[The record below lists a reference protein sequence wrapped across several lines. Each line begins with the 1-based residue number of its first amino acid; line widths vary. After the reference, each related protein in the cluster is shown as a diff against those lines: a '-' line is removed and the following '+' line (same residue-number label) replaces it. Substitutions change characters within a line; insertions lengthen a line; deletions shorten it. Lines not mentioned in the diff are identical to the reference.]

1 MSAQEKIISLQ
12 ELPAWRE
19 ALREAGHRLV
29 VTNGCF
35 DLLHAGHV
43 TYLEQ
48 AATLGDVLLIGCN
61 GDESV
66 RQLKGPSRPLNSEA
80 DRAVVLAALESVGAV
95 AVFPEKRA
103 DNFLRLA
110 KPDVYVKG
118 GDYTPETLEADE
130 RAVVESGGGEVVI
143 IPFVPGKSTTS
154 IIERM
159 NEQRENSMPGSLWKS
174 VAWLA
179 CCFAWLSLG
188 QARPLTAPFDE
199 PPGWARE
206 AIWYQIFVERFRNG
220 DPSNDP
226 KPAFMQGAYPGYVPA
241 NWKVTPWNQ
250 DWYEQEDWAKAELG
264 HFHKLAA
271 ARRFGG
277 DLQGVL
283 EKLDYLQDLG
293 ITAIY
298 FNPLNDSPSLHKYD
312 ARNYRHID
320 RTFGP
325 DPVGDSAIINAE
337 DPVDPETWRWTAAD
351 HLFLKIIREV
361 HRRNMRLIIDYS
373 WNHTGITFWAWEDL
387 KENQSKSRFRDWYDI
402 TSFDDPA
409 TPEDE
414 FSYEGWLGVK
424 TLPELKKVNAVGKRK
439 GYAFE
444 GDLQPEVK
452 AHVFNVTRRWLDPN
466 ADGDPSDGVDGFRL
480 DVASHVPL
488 GFWRDYRKFVRGI
501 NPGALLLGE
510 AWWTKWPDQLMDPRP
525 FLHGDVFDSVM
536 HYQWYKPARQFFAQA
551 NGGLKPSG
559 FVAEMNRVYAAYDR
573 PLAQNLMNLVASH
586 DSPRFATSFQ
596 NKQQYKYRMGAR
608 GNPELDVGPPNENTI
623 REMRMMLM
631 HQFTFISAPHIWNGD
646 ERGMWGGDDPDC
658 RKPIIWEG
666 IDHRPQVF
674 GPNGKQAKPTAVK
687 SNLELLEYYRTL
699 IALRKQRRELVDG
712 ELEFIQAND
721 NDMILVYRRKL
732 ESRETIIAFN
742 LSGEVKEVRLKG
754 VSRLKSKIL
763 GESNPGSVAD
773 LQQDGRAIQ
782 FELASD
788 SGVVLGAE

>member
-1 MSAQEKIISLQ
+1 
-12 ELPAWRE
+12 
-19 ALREAGHRLV
+19 
-29 VTNGCF
+29 
-35 DLLHAGHV
+35 
-43 TYLEQ
+43 
-48 AATLGDVLLIGCN
+48 
-61 GDESV
+61 
-66 RQLKGPSRPLNSEA
+66 
-80 DRAVVLAALESVGAV
+80 
-95 AVFPEKRA
+95 
-103 DNFLRLA
+103 
-110 KPDVYVKG
+110 
-118 GDYTPETLEADE
+118 
-130 RAVVESGGGEVVI
+130 
-143 IPFVPGKSTTS
+143 
-154 IIERM
+154 
-159 NEQRENSMPGSLWKS
+159 MPGSLWKS
-174 VAWLA
+174 AAWLA

-226 KPAFMQGAYPGYVPA
+226 KPAFMQGAYPGYVSA

-250 DWYEQEDWAKAELG
+250 DWYEQEDWAKAEAG

-283 EKLDYLQDLG
+283 DKLDYLQGLG

-351 HLFLKIIREV
+351 RLFLEIIREV
-361 HRRNMRLIIDYS
+361 HRRNIRLIMDYS

-387 KENQSKSRFRDWYDI
+387 KKNQSKSRFRDWYDI

-466 ADGDPSDGVDGFRL
+466 VDGDPGDGVDGFRL

-525 FLHGDVFDSVM
+525 FLRGDVFDSVM

-559 FVAEMNRVYAAYDR
+559 FVAEMNRVYAAYDQ
-573 PLAQNLMNLVASH
+573 PLTQNLMNLVASH

-608 GNPELDVGPPNENTI
+608 GNPELDLGPPNETTM
-623 REMRMMLM
+623 REMRMMLL

-658 RKPIIWEG
+658 RKPIIWG
-666 IDHRPQVF
+666 DIDHRPQVF

-687 SNLELLEYYRTL
+687 PNLELLDYYRTL
-699 IALRKQRRELVDG
+699 IALRKQRRELVGG
-712 ELEFIQAND
+712 ELEFILAND
-721 NDMILVYRRKL
+721 NDMILAYRRKL
-732 ESRETIIAFN
+732 EGRETIIAFN
-742 LSGEVKEVRLKG
+742 LSGQVKEVRLNE
-754 VSRLKSKIL
+754 VSRLKTKIL

-782 FELASD
+782 FELAPD
-788 SGVVLGAE
+788 SGVVLGTE

>member
-1 MSAQEKIISLQ
+1 
-12 ELPAWRE
+12 
-19 ALREAGHRLV
+19 
-29 VTNGCF
+29 
-35 DLLHAGHV
+35 
-43 TYLEQ
+43 
-48 AATLGDVLLIGCN
+48 
-61 GDESV
+61 
-66 RQLKGPSRPLNSEA
+66 
-80 DRAVVLAALESVGAV
+80 
-95 AVFPEKRA
+95 
-103 DNFLRLA
+103 
-110 KPDVYVKG
+110 
-118 GDYTPETLEADE
+118 
-130 RAVVESGGGEVVI
+130 
-143 IPFVPGKSTTS
+143 
-154 IIERM
+154 
-159 NEQRENSMPGSLWKS
+159 MPGSLWKS
-174 VAWLA
+174 AAWLA

-226 KPAFMQGAYPGYVPA
+226 KPAFMQGAYPGYVSA

-250 DWYEQEDWAKAELG
+250 DWYEQEDWAKAEAG

-283 EKLDYLQDLG
+283 DKLDYLQGLG

-351 HLFLKIIREV
+351 RLFLKIIREV
-361 HRRNMRLIIDYS
+361 HRRNIRLIMDYS

-387 KENQSKSRFRDWYDI
+387 KKNQSKSRFRDWYDI

-466 ADGDPSDGVDGFRL
+466 VDGDPGDGVDGFRL

-525 FLHGDVFDSVM
+525 FLRGDVFDSVM

-559 FVAEMNRVYAAYDR
+559 FVAEMNRVYAAYDQ
-573 PLAQNLMNLVASH
+573 PLTQNLMNLVASH

-608 GNPELDVGPPNENTI
+608 GNPELDLGPPNETTM
-623 REMRMMLM
+623 REMRMMLL

-658 RKPIIWEG
+658 RKPIIWED

-687 SNLELLEYYRTL
+687 PNLELLDYYRTL
-699 IALRKQRRELVDG
+699 IALRKQRQELVGG
-712 ELEFIQAND
+712 ELEFILAND
-721 NDMILVYRRKL
+721 NDMILAYRRKL
-732 ESRETIIAFN
+732 EGRETIIAFN
-742 LSGEVKEVRLKG
+742 LSGQVKEVRLNE
-754 VSRLKSKIL
+754 VSRLKTKIL

-773 LQQDGRAIQ
+773 LRQDGRAIQ
-782 FELASD
+782 FELAPD
-788 SGVVLGAE
+788 SGVVLGTE

>member
-1 MSAQEKIISLQ
+1 
-12 ELPAWRE
+12 
-19 ALREAGHRLV
+19 
-29 VTNGCF
+29 
-35 DLLHAGHV
+35 
-43 TYLEQ
+43 
-48 AATLGDVLLIGCN
+48 
-61 GDESV
+61 
-66 RQLKGPSRPLNSEA
+66 
-80 DRAVVLAALESVGAV
+80 
-95 AVFPEKRA
+95 
-103 DNFLRLA
+103 
-110 KPDVYVKG
+110 
-118 GDYTPETLEADE
+118 
-130 RAVVESGGGEVVI
+130 
-143 IPFVPGKSTTS
+143 
-154 IIERM
+154 
-159 NEQRENSMPGSLWKS
+159 MPGVSWKS
-174 VAWLA
+174 AAWLA
-179 CCFAWLSLG
+179 CCFAWFSLG

-220 DPSNDP
+220 DSANDP
-226 KPAFMQGAYPGYVPA
+226 RPEYMRGAYPGYVPA
-241 NWKVTPWNQ
+241 NWKVTPWHQ
-250 DWYEQEDWAKAELG
+250 DWYEQEDWARAEAG

-283 EKLDYLQDLG
+283 DKLDYLQGLG

-351 HLFLKIIREV
+351 RLFLKIIREV
-361 HRRNMRLIIDYS
+361 HRRNIRLIMDYS

-387 KENQSKSRFRDWYDI
+387 KKNQSKSRFRDWYDI

-466 ADGDPSDGVDGFRL
+466 VDGDPGDGVDGFRL

-525 FLHGDVFDSVM
+525 FLRGDVFDSVM

-559 FVAEMNRVYAAYDR
+559 FVAEMNRVYAAYDQ
-573 PLAQNLMNLVASH
+573 PLTQNLMNLVASH

-608 GNPELDVGPPNENTI
+608 GNPELDLGPPNETTM
-623 REMRMMLM
+623 REMRMMLL

-646 ERGMWGGDDPDC
+646 ERGMWGADDPDC
-658 RKPIIWEG
+658 RKPVIW
-666 IDHRPQVF
+666 DDTPHHPQVF
-674 GPNGKQAKPTAVK
+674 WPDGKQAKPIAVK
-687 SNLELLEYYRTL
+687 PNLKLLDYYRTL
-699 IALRKQRRELVDG
+699 IAMRKKRRELVGG
-712 ELEFIQAND
+712 ELEFILAND
-721 NDMILVYRRKL
+721 NDMTLAYRRQL
-732 ESRETIIAFN
+732 AGRETIIAFN
-742 LSGEVKEVRLKG
+742 LSGQVKEVRLNE
-754 VSRLKSKIL
+754 VSHLKTKVL
-763 GESNPGSVAD
+763 GESNSGSVAG
-773 LQQDGRAIQ
+773 LQQDGRTIQ
-782 FELASD
+782 FELAPC
-788 SGVVLGAE
+788 SGVVLGTE

>member
-1 MSAQEKIISLQ
+1 
-12 ELPAWRE
+12 
-19 ALREAGHRLV
+19 
-29 VTNGCF
+29 
-35 DLLHAGHV
+35 
-43 TYLEQ
+43 
-48 AATLGDVLLIGCN
+48 
-61 GDESV
+61 
-66 RQLKGPSRPLNSEA
+66 
-80 DRAVVLAALESVGAV
+80 
-95 AVFPEKRA
+95 
-103 DNFLRLA
+103 
-110 KPDVYVKG
+110 
-118 GDYTPETLEADE
+118 
-130 RAVVESGGGEVVI
+130 
-143 IPFVPGKSTTS
+143 
-154 IIERM
+154 
-159 NEQRENSMPGSLWKS
+159 MPGSLWKS
-174 VAWLA
+174 AAWLA

-226 KPAFMQGAYPGYVPA
+226 KPAFMQGAYPGYVSA

-250 DWYEQEDWAKAELG
+250 DWYEQEDWAKAEAG

-283 EKLDYLQDLG
+283 DKLDYLQGLG

-351 HLFLKIIREV
+351 RLFLEIIREV
-361 HRRNMRLIIDYS
+361 HRRNIRLIMDYS

-387 KENQSKSRFRDWYDI
+387 KKNQSKSRFRDWYDI

-466 ADGDPSDGVDGFRL
+466 VDGDPGDGVDGFRL

-525 FLHGDVFDSVM
+525 FLRGDVFDSVM

-559 FVAEMNRVYAAYDR
+559 FVAEMNRVYAAYDQ
-573 PLAQNLMNLVASH
+573 PLTQNLMNLVASH

-608 GNPELDVGPPNENTI
+608 GNPELDLGPPNETTM
-623 REMRMMLM
+623 REMRMMLL

-658 RKPIIWEG
+658 RKPIIWED

-687 SNLELLEYYRTL
+687 PNLELLDYYRTL
-699 IALRKQRRELVDG
+699 IALRKQRRELVGG
-712 ELEFIQAND
+712 ELEFILAND
-721 NDMILVYRRKL
+721 NDMILAYRRKL
-732 ESRETIIAFN
+732 EGRETIIAFN
-742 LSGEVKEVRLKG
+742 LSGQVKEVRLNE
-754 VSRLKSKIL
+754 VSRLKTKIL

-773 LQQDGRAIQ
+773 LRQDGRAIQ
-782 FELASD
+782 FELAPD
-788 SGVVLGAE
+788 SGVVLGTE

>member
-1 MSAQEKIISLQ
+1 
-12 ELPAWRE
+12 
-19 ALREAGHRLV
+19 
-29 VTNGCF
+29 
-35 DLLHAGHV
+35 
-43 TYLEQ
+43 
-48 AATLGDVLLIGCN
+48 
-61 GDESV
+61 
-66 RQLKGPSRPLNSEA
+66 
-80 DRAVVLAALESVGAV
+80 
-95 AVFPEKRA
+95 
-103 DNFLRLA
+103 
-110 KPDVYVKG
+110 
-118 GDYTPETLEADE
+118 
-130 RAVVESGGGEVVI
+130 
-143 IPFVPGKSTTS
+143 
-154 IIERM
+154 
-159 NEQRENSMPGSLWKS
+159 MPGSLWKS
-174 VAWLA
+174 AAWLA

-188 QARPLTAPFDE
+188 QARLLTAPFDE

-226 KPAFMQGAYPGYVPA
+226 KPAFMQGAYPGYVSA

-250 DWYEQEDWAKAELG
+250 DWYEQEDWAKAEAG

-283 EKLDYLQDLG
+283 DKLDYLQGLG

-351 HLFLKIIREV
+351 RLFLKIIREV
-361 HRRNMRLIIDYS
+361 HRRNIRLIMDYS

-387 KENQSKSRFRDWYDI
+387 KKNQSKSRFRDWYDI

-466 ADGDPSDGVDGFRL
+466 VDGDPGDGVDGFRL

-525 FLHGDVFDSVM
+525 FLRGDVFDSVM

-559 FVAEMNRVYAAYDR
+559 FVAEMNRVYAAYDQ
-573 PLAQNLMNLVASH
+573 PLTQNLMNLVASH

-608 GNPELDVGPPNENTI
+608 GNPELDLGPPNETTM
-623 REMRMMLM
+623 REMRMMLL

-658 RKPIIWEG
+658 RKPIIWED

-687 SNLELLEYYRTL
+687 PNLELLDYYRTL
-699 IALRKQRRELVDG
+699 IALRKQRRELVGG
-712 ELEFIQAND
+712 ELEFILAND
-721 NDMILVYRRKL
+721 NDMILAYRRKL
-732 ESRETIIAFN
+732 EGRETIIAFN
-742 LSGEVKEVRLKG
+742 LSGQVKEVRFNE
-754 VSRLKSKIL
+754 VSRLKTKIL

-782 FELASD
+782 FELAPD
-788 SGVVLGAE
+788 SGVVLGTE

>member
-1 MSAQEKIISLQ
+1 
-12 ELPAWRE
+12 
-19 ALREAGHRLV
+19 
-29 VTNGCF
+29 
-35 DLLHAGHV
+35 
-43 TYLEQ
+43 
-48 AATLGDVLLIGCN
+48 
-61 GDESV
+61 
-66 RQLKGPSRPLNSEA
+66 
-80 DRAVVLAALESVGAV
+80 
-95 AVFPEKRA
+95 
-103 DNFLRLA
+103 
-110 KPDVYVKG
+110 
-118 GDYTPETLEADE
+118 
-130 RAVVESGGGEVVI
+130 
-143 IPFVPGKSTTS
+143 
-154 IIERM
+154 
-159 NEQRENSMPGSLWKS
+159 MPGSLWKS
-174 VAWLA
+174 AAWLA

-226 KPAFMQGAYPGYVPA
+226 KPAFMQGAYPGYVSA

-250 DWYEQEDWAKAELG
+250 DWYEQEDWAKAEAG

-283 EKLDYLQDLG
+283 DKLDYLQGLG

-351 HLFLKIIREV
+351 RLFLKIIREV
-361 HRRNMRLIIDYS
+361 HRRNMRLIMDYS

-387 KENQSKSRFRDWYDI
+387 KKNQSKSRFRDWYDI

-466 ADGDPSDGVDGFRL
+466 VDGDPGDGVDGFRL

-525 FLHGDVFDSVM
+525 FLRGDVFDSVM

-559 FVAEMNRVYAAYDR
+559 FVAEMNRVYAAYDQ
-573 PLAQNLMNLVASH
+573 PLTQNLMNLVASH

-608 GNPELDVGPPNENTI
+608 GNPELDLGPPNETTM
-623 REMRMMLM
+623 REMRMMLL

-658 RKPIIWEG
+658 RKPIIWED

-674 GPNGKQAKPTAVK
+674 GPNGKQAKPTTVK
-687 SNLELLEYYRTL
+687 PNLELLDYYRTL
-699 IALRKQRRELVDG
+699 IALRKQRRELVGG
-712 ELEFIQAND
+712 ELEFILAND
-721 NDMILVYRRKL
+721 NDMILAYRRKL
-732 ESRETIIAFN
+732 EGRETIIAFN
-742 LSGEVKEVRLKG
+742 LSGQVKEVRLNE
-754 VSRLKSKIL
+754 VSRLKTKIL

-782 FELASD
+782 FELAPD
-788 SGVVLGAE
+788 SGVVLGTE

>member
-1 MSAQEKIISLQ
+1 
-12 ELPAWRE
+12 
-19 ALREAGHRLV
+19 
-29 VTNGCF
+29 
-35 DLLHAGHV
+35 
-43 TYLEQ
+43 
-48 AATLGDVLLIGCN
+48 
-61 GDESV
+61 
-66 RQLKGPSRPLNSEA
+66 
-80 DRAVVLAALESVGAV
+80 
-95 AVFPEKRA
+95 
-103 DNFLRLA
+103 
-110 KPDVYVKG
+110 
-118 GDYTPETLEADE
+118 
-130 RAVVESGGGEVVI
+130 
-143 IPFVPGKSTTS
+143 
-154 IIERM
+154 
-159 NEQRENSMPGSLWKS
+159 MPGSLWKS
-174 VAWLA
+174 AAWLA

-226 KPAFMQGAYPGYVPA
+226 KPAFMQGAYPGYVSA

-250 DWYEQEDWAKAELG
+250 DWYEQEDWAKAEAG

-283 EKLDYLQDLG
+283 DKLDYLQGLG

-351 HLFLKIIREV
+351 RLFLKIIREV
-361 HRRNMRLIIDYS
+361 HRRNIRLIMDYS

-387 KENQSKSRFRDWYDI
+387 KKNQSKSRFRDWYDI

-466 ADGDPSDGVDGFRL
+466 VDGDPGDGVDGFRL

-525 FLHGDVFDSVM
+525 FLRGDVFDSVM

-559 FVAEMNRVYAAYDR
+559 FVAEMNRVYAAYDQ
-573 PLAQNLMNLVASH
+573 PLTQNLMNLVASH

-608 GNPELDVGPPNENTI
+608 GNPELDLGPPNETTM
-623 REMRMMLM
+623 REMRMMLL

-658 RKPIIWEG
+658 RKPIIWG
-666 IDHRPQVF
+666 DIDHRPQVF

-687 SNLELLEYYRTL
+687 PNLELLDYYRTL
-699 IALRKQRRELVDG
+699 IALRKQRRELVGG
-712 ELEFIQAND
+712 ELEFILAND
-721 NDMILVYRRKL
+721 NDMILAYRRKL
-732 ESRETIIAFN
+732 EGRETIIAFN
-742 LSGEVKEVRLKG
+742 LSGQVKEVRLNE
-754 VSRLKSKIL
+754 VSRLKTKIL

-782 FELASD
+782 FELAPD
-788 SGVVLGAE
+788 SGVVLGTE

>member
-1 MSAQEKIISLQ
+1 
-12 ELPAWRE
+12 
-19 ALREAGHRLV
+19 
-29 VTNGCF
+29 
-35 DLLHAGHV
+35 
-43 TYLEQ
+43 
-48 AATLGDVLLIGCN
+48 
-61 GDESV
+61 
-66 RQLKGPSRPLNSEA
+66 
-80 DRAVVLAALESVGAV
+80 
-95 AVFPEKRA
+95 
-103 DNFLRLA
+103 
-110 KPDVYVKG
+110 
-118 GDYTPETLEADE
+118 
-130 RAVVESGGGEVVI
+130 
-143 IPFVPGKSTTS
+143 
-154 IIERM
+154 
-159 NEQRENSMPGSLWKS
+159 MPGSLWKS
-174 VAWLA
+174 AAWLA

-188 QARPLTAPFDE
+188 QARPLTTPFDE

-226 KPAFMQGAYPGYVPA
+226 KPVFMQGAYPGYVPT

-250 DWYEQEDWAKAELG
+250 DWYEQEDWAKAEAG

-283 EKLDYLQDLG
+283 DKLDYLQGLG

-325 DPVGDSAIINAE
+325 DPVGDSVIINAE

-351 HLFLKIIREV
+351 RLFLKIIREV
-361 HRRNMRLIIDYS
+361 HRRNMRLIMDYS

-387 KENQSKSRFRDWYDI
+387 KKNQSKSRFRDWYDI

-466 ADGDPSDGVDGFRL
+466 VDGDPGDGVDGFRL

-488 GFWRDYRKFVRGI
+488 GFWRDYRKLVRGI

-525 FLHGDVFDSVM
+525 FLRGDVFDSVM

-559 FVAEMNRVYAAYDR
+559 FVAEMNRVYAAYDQ
-573 PLAQNLMNLVASH
+573 PLTQNLMNLVASH

-608 GNPELDVGPPNENTI
+608 GNPELDLGPPNETTM
-623 REMRMMLM
+623 REMRMMLL

-658 RKPIIWEG
+658 RKPIIWED

-687 SNLELLEYYRTL
+687 LNLELLDYYRTL
-699 IALRKQRRELVDG
+699 IALRKQRRELVGG
-712 ELEFIQAND
+712 ELEFILAND
-721 NDMILVYRRKL
+721 NDMILAYRRKL
-732 ESRETIIAFN
+732 EGRETIIAFN
-742 LSGEVKEVRLKG
+742 LSGQVKEVRLNE
-754 VSRLKSKIL
+754 VSRLKTKIL

-782 FELASD
+782 FELAPG
-788 SGVVLGAE
+788 SGVVLGTE

>member
-559 FVAEMNRVYAAYDR
+559 FVSEMNRVYAAYDR

>member
-1 MSAQEKIISLQ
+1 MS
-12 ELPAWRE
+12 
-19 ALREAGHRLV
+19 GV
-29 VTNGCF
+29 
-35 DLLHAGHV
+35 
-43 TYLEQ
+43 
-48 AATLGDVLLIGCN
+48 
-61 GDESV
+61 
-66 RQLKGPSRPLNSEA
+66 SR
-80 DRAVVLAALESVGAV
+80 
-95 AVFPEKRA
+95 
-103 DNFLRLA
+103 
-110 KPDVYVKG
+110 
-118 GDYTPETLEADE
+118 
-130 RAVVESGGGEVVI
+130 
-143 IPFVPGKSTTS
+143 KSA
-154 IIERM
+154 
-159 NEQRENSMPGSLWKS
+159 
-174 VAWLA
+174 AWLA

-226 KPAFMQGAYPGYVPA
+226 KPAFMQGAYPGYVSA

-250 DWYEQEDWAKAELG
+250 DWYEQEDWAKAEAG

-283 EKLDYLQDLG
+283 DKLDYLQGLG

-351 HLFLKIIREV
+351 RLFLKIIREV
-361 HRRNMRLIIDYS
+361 HRRNIRLIMDYS

-387 KENQSKSRFRDWYDI
+387 KKNQSKSRFRDWYEI

-466 ADGDPSDGVDGFRL
+466 VDGDPGDGVDGFRL

-525 FLHGDVFDSVM
+525 FLRGDVFDSVM
-536 HYQWYKPARQFFAQA
+536 HYQWYKPARQFFAQV

-559 FVAEMNRVYAAYDR
+559 FVAEMNRVYAAYDQ
-573 PLAQNLMNLVASH
+573 PLTQNLMNLVASH

-608 GNPELDVGPPNENTI
+608 GNPELDLGPPNETTM
-623 REMRMMLM
+623 REMRMMLL

-658 RKPIIWEG
+658 RKPIIWG
-666 IDHRPQVF
+666 DIDHRPQVF

-687 SNLELLEYYRTL
+687 PNLELLDYYRTL
-699 IALRKQRRELVDG
+699 IALRKQRRELVGG
-712 ELEFIQAND
+712 ELEFILAND
-721 NDMILVYRRKL
+721 NDMILAYRRKL
-732 ESRETIIAFN
+732 EGRETIIAFN
-742 LSGEVKEVRLKG
+742 LSGQVKEVRLNE
-754 VSRLKSKIL
+754 VSRLKTKIL

-782 FELASD
+782 FELAPD
-788 SGVVLGAE
+788 SGVVLGTE

>member
-1 MSAQEKIISLQ
+1 MS
-12 ELPAWRE
+12 
-19 ALREAGHRLV
+19 GV
-29 VTNGCF
+29 
-35 DLLHAGHV
+35 
-43 TYLEQ
+43 
-48 AATLGDVLLIGCN
+48 
-61 GDESV
+61 
-66 RQLKGPSRPLNSEA
+66 SR
-80 DRAVVLAALESVGAV
+80 
-95 AVFPEKRA
+95 
-103 DNFLRLA
+103 
-110 KPDVYVKG
+110 
-118 GDYTPETLEADE
+118 
-130 RAVVESGGGEVVI
+130 
-143 IPFVPGKSTTS
+143 KSA
-154 IIERM
+154 
-159 NEQRENSMPGSLWKS
+159 
-174 VAWLA
+174 AWLA

-226 KPAFMQGAYPGYVPA
+226 KPAFMQGAYPGYVSA

-250 DWYEQEDWAKAELG
+250 DWYEQEDWAKAEAG

-283 EKLDYLQDLG
+283 DKLDYLQGLG

-351 HLFLKIIREV
+351 RLFLKIIREV
-361 HRRNMRLIIDYS
+361 HRRNIRLIMDYS

-387 KENQSKSRFRDWYDI
+387 KKNQSKSRFRDWYDI

-466 ADGDPSDGVDGFRL
+466 VDGDPGDGVDGFRL

-525 FLHGDVFDSVM
+525 FLRGDVFDSVM

-559 FVAEMNRVYAAYDR
+559 FVAEMNRVYAAYDQ
-573 PLAQNLMNLVASH
+573 PLTQNLMNLVASH

-608 GNPELDVGPPNENTI
+608 GNPELDLGPPNETTM
-623 REMRMMLM
+623 REMRMMLL

-658 RKPIIWEG
+658 RKPIIWED

-687 SNLELLEYYRTL
+687 PNLELLDYYRTL
-699 IALRKQRRELVDG
+699 IALRKQRRELVGG
-712 ELEFIQAND
+712 ELEFILAND
-721 NDMILVYRRKL
+721 NDMILAYRRKL
-732 ESRETIIAFN
+732 EGRETIIAFN
-742 LSGEVKEVRLKG
+742 LSGQVKEVRLNE
-754 VSRLKSKIL
+754 VSRLKTKIL

-782 FELASD
+782 FELAPD
-788 SGVVLGAE
+788 SGVVLGTE

>member
-1 MSAQEKIISLQ
+1 
-12 ELPAWRE
+12 
-19 ALREAGHRLV
+19 
-29 VTNGCF
+29 
-35 DLLHAGHV
+35 
-43 TYLEQ
+43 
-48 AATLGDVLLIGCN
+48 
-61 GDESV
+61 
-66 RQLKGPSRPLNSEA
+66 
-80 DRAVVLAALESVGAV
+80 
-95 AVFPEKRA
+95 
-103 DNFLRLA
+103 
-110 KPDVYVKG
+110 
-118 GDYTPETLEADE
+118 
-130 RAVVESGGGEVVI
+130 
-143 IPFVPGKSTTS
+143 
-154 IIERM
+154 
-159 NEQRENSMPGSLWKS
+159 MPGVSRKS
-174 VAWLA
+174 AAWLA
-179 CCFAWLSLG
+179 CCFAWISLG
-188 QARPLTAPFDE
+188 QAWSSSTPFDE

-220 DPSNDP
+220 DPANDP
-226 KPAFMQGAYPGYVPA
+226 RPAFMRGAYPGYVPA

-250 DWYEQEDWAKAELG
+250 DWYEQEDWARAEAG

-283 EKLDYLQDLG
+283 DKLDYLQGLG

-351 HLFLKIIREV
+351 RLFLKIIREV
-361 HRRNMRLIIDYS
+361 HRRNIRLIMDYS

-387 KENQSKSRFRDWYDI
+387 KKNQSKSQFRDWYDI

-452 AHVFNVTRRWLDPN
+452 VHVFNVTRRWLDPN
-466 ADGDPSDGVDGFRL
+466 VDGDPGDGVDGFRL

-525 FLHGDVFDSVM
+525 FLRGDVFDSVM
-536 HYQWYKPARQFFAQA
+536 HYQWYKPARQFFARA

-559 FVAEMNRVYAAYDR
+559 FVAEMNRVYAAYDQ
-573 PLAQNLMNLVASH
+573 PLTQNLMNLVASH

-608 GNPELDVGPPNENTI
+608 GNPELDLGPPNETTM
-623 REMRMMLM
+623 REMRMMLL

-658 RKPIIWEG
+658 RKPIIWED

-687 SNLELLEYYRTL
+687 PNLELLDYYRTL
-699 IALRKQRRELVDG
+699 IALRKQRRELVGG
-712 ELEFIQAND
+712 ELEFILAND
-721 NDMILVYRRKL
+721 NDMILAYRRKL
-732 ESRETIIAFN
+732 EGRETIIAFN
-742 LSGEVKEVRLKG
+742 LSGQVKEVRLNE
-754 VSRLKSKIL
+754 VSRLKTKIL

-782 FELASD
+782 FELAPD
-788 SGVVLGAE
+788 SGVVLGTE

>member
-1 MSAQEKIISLQ
+1 
-12 ELPAWRE
+12 
-19 ALREAGHRLV
+19 
-29 VTNGCF
+29 
-35 DLLHAGHV
+35 
-43 TYLEQ
+43 
-48 AATLGDVLLIGCN
+48 
-61 GDESV
+61 
-66 RQLKGPSRPLNSEA
+66 
-80 DRAVVLAALESVGAV
+80 
-95 AVFPEKRA
+95 
-103 DNFLRLA
+103 
-110 KPDVYVKG
+110 
-118 GDYTPETLEADE
+118 
-130 RAVVESGGGEVVI
+130 
-143 IPFVPGKSTTS
+143 
-154 IIERM
+154 
-159 NEQRENSMPGSLWKS
+159 MPGSLWKS
-174 VAWLA
+174 AAWLA

-226 KPAFMQGAYPGYVPA
+226 KPAFMQGAYPGYVSA

-250 DWYEQEDWAKAELG
+250 DWYEQEDWAKAEAG

-283 EKLDYLQDLG
+283 DKLDYLQGLG

-351 HLFLKIIREV
+351 RLFLKIIREV
-361 HRRNMRLIIDYS
+361 HRRNMRLIMDYS

-387 KENQSKSRFRDWYDI
+387 KKNQSKSRFRDWYDI

-466 ADGDPSDGVDGFRL
+466 VDGDPCDGVDGFRL

-525 FLHGDVFDSVM
+525 FLRGDVFDSVM

-559 FVAEMNRVYAAYDR
+559 FVAEMNRVYAAYDQ
-573 PLAQNLMNLVASH
+573 PLTQNLMNLVASH

-608 GNPELDVGPPNENTI
+608 GNPELDLGPPNETTM

-658 RKPIIWEG
+658 RKPIIWED

-674 GPNGKQAKPTAVK
+674 GPNGKQAKPTTVK
-687 SNLELLEYYRTL
+687 PNLELLDYYRTL
-699 IALRKQRRELVDG
+699 IALRKQRRELVGG
-712 ELEFIQAND
+712 ELEFILAND
-721 NDMILVYRRKL
+721 NDMILAYRRKL
-732 ESRETIIAFN
+732 EGRETIIAFN
-742 LSGEVKEVRLKG
+742 LSGQVKEVRLNE
-754 VSRLKSKIL
+754 VSRLKTKIL

-782 FELASD
+782 FELAPG
-788 SGVVLGAE
+788 SGVVLGTE

>member
-1 MSAQEKIISLQ
+1 
-12 ELPAWRE
+12 
-19 ALREAGHRLV
+19 
-29 VTNGCF
+29 
-35 DLLHAGHV
+35 
-43 TYLEQ
+43 
-48 AATLGDVLLIGCN
+48 
-61 GDESV
+61 
-66 RQLKGPSRPLNSEA
+66 
-80 DRAVVLAALESVGAV
+80 
-95 AVFPEKRA
+95 
-103 DNFLRLA
+103 
-110 KPDVYVKG
+110 
-118 GDYTPETLEADE
+118 
-130 RAVVESGGGEVVI
+130 
-143 IPFVPGKSTTS
+143 
-154 IIERM
+154 
-159 NEQRENSMPGSLWKS
+159 MPGSLWKS
-174 VAWLA
+174 AAWLA

-226 KPAFMQGAYPGYVPA
+226 KPAFMQGAYPGYVSA

-250 DWYEQEDWAKAELG
+250 DWYEQEDWAKAEAG

-283 EKLDYLQDLG
+283 DKLDYLQGLG

-351 HLFLKIIREV
+351 RLFLKIIREV
-361 HRRNMRLIIDYS
+361 HRRNIRLIMDYS

-387 KENQSKSRFRDWYDI
+387 KKNQSKSRFRDWYDI

-466 ADGDPSDGVDGFRL
+466 VDGDPGDGVDGFRL

-525 FLHGDVFDSVM
+525 FLRGDVFDSVM

-559 FVAEMNRVYAAYDR
+559 FVAEMNRVYAAYDQ
-573 PLAQNLMNLVASH
+573 PLTQNLMNLVASH

-608 GNPELDVGPPNENTI
+608 GNPELDLGPPNETTM
-623 REMRMMLM
+623 REMRMMLL

-658 RKPIIWEG
+658 RKPIIWED

-687 SNLELLEYYRTL
+687 PNLELLDYYRTL
-699 IALRKQRRELVDG
+699 IALRKQRRELVGG
-712 ELEFIQAND
+712 ELEFILAND
-721 NDMILVYRRKL
+721 NDMILAYRRKL
-732 ESRETIIAFN
+732 EGRETIIAFN
-742 LSGEVKEVRLKG
+742 LSGQVKEVRLNE
-754 VSRLKSKIL
+754 VSRLKTKIL

-782 FELASD
+782 FELAPD
-788 SGVVLGAE
+788 SGVVLGTE

>member
-1 MSAQEKIISLQ
+1 
-12 ELPAWRE
+12 
-19 ALREAGHRLV
+19 
-29 VTNGCF
+29 
-35 DLLHAGHV
+35 
-43 TYLEQ
+43 
-48 AATLGDVLLIGCN
+48 
-61 GDESV
+61 
-66 RQLKGPSRPLNSEA
+66 
-80 DRAVVLAALESVGAV
+80 
-95 AVFPEKRA
+95 
-103 DNFLRLA
+103 
-110 KPDVYVKG
+110 
-118 GDYTPETLEADE
+118 
-130 RAVVESGGGEVVI
+130 
-143 IPFVPGKSTTS
+143 
-154 IIERM
+154 
-159 NEQRENSMPGSLWKS
+159 MPGSLWKS
-174 VAWLA
+174 AAWLA

-226 KPAFMQGAYPGYVPA
+226 KPAFMQGAYPGYVSA

-250 DWYEQEDWAKAELG
+250 DWYEQEDWAKAEAG

-283 EKLDYLQDLG
+283 DKLDYLQGLG

-351 HLFLKIIREV
+351 RLFLEIIREV
-361 HRRNMRLIIDYS
+361 HRRNIRLIMDYS

-387 KENQSKSRFRDWYDI
+387 KKNQSKSRFRDWYDI

-466 ADGDPSDGVDGFRL
+466 VDGDPGDGVDGFRL

-525 FLHGDVFDSVM
+525 FLRGDVFDSVM

-559 FVAEMNRVYAAYDR
+559 FVAEMNRVYAAYDQ
-573 PLAQNLMNLVASH
+573 PLTQNLMNLVASH

-608 GNPELDVGPPNENTI
+608 GNPELDLGPPNETTM
-623 REMRMMLM
+623 REMRMMLL

-658 RKPIIWEG
+658 RKPIIWG
-666 IDHRPQVF
+666 DIDHRPQVF

-687 SNLELLEYYRTL
+687 PNLELLDYYRIL
-699 IALRKQRRELVDG
+699 IALRKQRRELVGG
-712 ELEFIQAND
+712 ELEFILAND
-721 NDMILVYRRKL
+721 NDMILAYRRKL
-732 ESRETIIAFN
+732 EGRETIIAFN
-742 LSGEVKEVRLKG
+742 LSGQVKEVRLNE
-754 VSRLKSKIL
+754 VSRLKTKIL

-782 FELASD
+782 FELAPD
-788 SGVVLGAE
+788 SGVVLGTE

>member
-1 MSAQEKIISLQ
+1 
-12 ELPAWRE
+12 
-19 ALREAGHRLV
+19 
-29 VTNGCF
+29 
-35 DLLHAGHV
+35 
-43 TYLEQ
+43 
-48 AATLGDVLLIGCN
+48 
-61 GDESV
+61 
-66 RQLKGPSRPLNSEA
+66 
-80 DRAVVLAALESVGAV
+80 
-95 AVFPEKRA
+95 
-103 DNFLRLA
+103 
-110 KPDVYVKG
+110 
-118 GDYTPETLEADE
+118 
-130 RAVVESGGGEVVI
+130 
-143 IPFVPGKSTTS
+143 
-154 IIERM
+154 
-159 NEQRENSMPGSLWKS
+159 MPGSLWKS
-174 VAWLA
+174 AAWLA

-226 KPAFMQGAYPGYVPA
+226 KPAFMQGAYPGYVSA

-250 DWYEQEDWAKAELG
+250 DWYEQEDWAKAEAG

-283 EKLDYLQDLG
+283 DKLDYLQGLG
-293 ITAIY
+293 ITAMY

-351 HLFLKIIREV
+351 RLFLKIIREV
-361 HRRNMRLIIDYS
+361 HRRNIRLIMDYS

-387 KENQSKSRFRDWYDI
+387 KKNQSKSRFRDWYDI

-466 ADGDPSDGVDGFRL
+466 VDGDPGDGVDGFRL

-525 FLHGDVFDSVM
+525 FLRGDVFDSVM

-559 FVAEMNRVYAAYDR
+559 FVAEMNRVYAAYDQ
-573 PLAQNLMNLVASH
+573 PLTQNLMNLVASH

-608 GNPELDVGPPNENTI
+608 GNPELDLGPPNETTM
-623 REMRMMLM
+623 REMRMMLL

-658 RKPIIWEG
+658 RKPIIWED

-687 SNLELLEYYRTL
+687 PNLELLDYYRTL
-699 IALRKQRRELVDG
+699 IALRKQRRELVGG
-712 ELEFIQAND
+712 ELEFILAND
-721 NDMILVYRRKL
+721 NDMILAYRRKL
-732 ESRETIIAFN
+732 EGRETIIAFN
-742 LSGEVKEVRLKG
+742 LSGQVKEVRLNE
-754 VSRLKSKIL
+754 VSRLKTKIL

-782 FELASD
+782 FELAPD
-788 SGVVLGAE
+788 SGVVLGTE

>member
-1 MSAQEKIISLQ
+1 
-12 ELPAWRE
+12 
-19 ALREAGHRLV
+19 
-29 VTNGCF
+29 
-35 DLLHAGHV
+35 
-43 TYLEQ
+43 
-48 AATLGDVLLIGCN
+48 
-61 GDESV
+61 
-66 RQLKGPSRPLNSEA
+66 
-80 DRAVVLAALESVGAV
+80 
-95 AVFPEKRA
+95 
-103 DNFLRLA
+103 
-110 KPDVYVKG
+110 
-118 GDYTPETLEADE
+118 
-130 RAVVESGGGEVVI
+130 
-143 IPFVPGKSTTS
+143 
-154 IIERM
+154 
-159 NEQRENSMPGSLWKS
+159 MPGSLWKS
-174 VAWLA
+174 AAWLA

-226 KPAFMQGAYPGYVPA
+226 KPAFMQGAYPGYVSA

-250 DWYEQEDWAKAELG
+250 DWYEQEDWAKAEAG

-283 EKLDYLQDLG
+283 DKLDYLQGLG

-351 HLFLKIIREV
+351 RLFLEIIREV
-361 HRRNMRLIIDYS
+361 HRRNIRLIMDYS

-387 KENQSKSRFRDWYDI
+387 KKNQSKSRFRDWYDI

-466 ADGDPSDGVDGFRL
+466 VDGDPGDGVDGFRL

-525 FLHGDVFDSVM
+525 FLRGDVFDSVM

-559 FVAEMNRVYAAYDR
+559 FVAEMNRVYAAYDQ
-573 PLAQNLMNLVASH
+573 PLTQNLMNLVASH

-608 GNPELDVGPPNENTI
+608 GNPELDLGPPNETTM
-623 REMRMMLM
+623 REMRMMLL

-658 RKPIIWEG
+658 RKPIIWED

-687 SNLELLEYYRTL
+687 PNLELLDYYRTL
-699 IALRKQRRELVDG
+699 IALRKQRRELVGG
-712 ELEFIQAND
+712 ELEFILAND
-721 NDMILVYRRKL
+721 NDMILAYRRKL
-732 ESRETIIAFN
+732 EGRETIIAFN
-742 LSGEVKEVRLKG
+742 LSGQVKEVRFNE
-754 VSRLKSKIL
+754 VSRLKTKIL

-773 LQQDGRAIQ
+773 LRQDGRAIQ
-782 FELASD
+782 FELAPD
-788 SGVVLGAE
+788 SGVVLGTE

>member
-1 MSAQEKIISLQ
+1 MS
-12 ELPAWRE
+12 
-19 ALREAGHRLV
+19 GV
-29 VTNGCF
+29 
-35 DLLHAGHV
+35 
-43 TYLEQ
+43 
-48 AATLGDVLLIGCN
+48 
-61 GDESV
+61 
-66 RQLKGPSRPLNSEA
+66 SR
-80 DRAVVLAALESVGAV
+80 
-95 AVFPEKRA
+95 
-103 DNFLRLA
+103 
-110 KPDVYVKG
+110 
-118 GDYTPETLEADE
+118 
-130 RAVVESGGGEVVI
+130 
-143 IPFVPGKSTTS
+143 KSA
-154 IIERM
+154 
-159 NEQRENSMPGSLWKS
+159 
-174 VAWLA
+174 AWLA

-226 KPAFMQGAYPGYVPA
+226 KPAFMQGAYPGYVSA

-250 DWYEQEDWAKAELG
+250 DWYEQEDWAKAEAG

-283 EKLDYLQDLG
+283 DKLDYLQGLG

-351 HLFLKIIREV
+351 RLFLKIIREV
-361 HRRNMRLIIDYS
+361 HRRNMRLIMDYS

-387 KENQSKSRFRDWYDI
+387 KKNQSKSRFRDWYEI

-452 AHVFNVTRRWLDPN
+452 VHVFNVTRRWLDPN
-466 ADGDPSDGVDGFRL
+466 VDGDPGDGVDGFRL

-525 FLHGDVFDSVM
+525 FLRGDVFDSVM

-559 FVAEMNRVYAAYDR
+559 FVAEMNRVYAAYDQ
-573 PLAQNLMNLVASH
+573 PLTQNLMNLVASH

-608 GNPELDVGPPNENTI
+608 GNPELDLGPPNETTM
-623 REMRMMLM
+623 REMRMMLL

-658 RKPIIWEG
+658 RKPIIWG
-666 IDHRPQVF
+666 DIDHRPQVF

-687 SNLELLEYYRTL
+687 PNLELLDYYRTL
-699 IALRKQRRELVDG
+699 IALRKQRRELVGG
-712 ELEFIQAND
+712 ELEFILAND
-721 NDMILVYRRKL
+721 NDMILAYRRKL
-732 ESRETIIAFN
+732 EGRETIIAFN
-742 LSGEVKEVRLKG
+742 LSGQVKEVRLNE
-754 VSRLKSKIL
+754 VSRLKTKIL

-782 FELASD
+782 FELAPD
-788 SGVVLGAE
+788 SGVVLGTE

>member
-1 MSAQEKIISLQ
+1 
-12 ELPAWRE
+12 
-19 ALREAGHRLV
+19 
-29 VTNGCF
+29 
-35 DLLHAGHV
+35 
-43 TYLEQ
+43 
-48 AATLGDVLLIGCN
+48 
-61 GDESV
+61 
-66 RQLKGPSRPLNSEA
+66 
-80 DRAVVLAALESVGAV
+80 
-95 AVFPEKRA
+95 
-103 DNFLRLA
+103 
-110 KPDVYVKG
+110 
-118 GDYTPETLEADE
+118 
-130 RAVVESGGGEVVI
+130 
-143 IPFVPGKSTTS
+143 
-154 IIERM
+154 
-159 NEQRENSMPGSLWKS
+159 MPGSLWKS
-174 VAWLA
+174 AAWLA

-226 KPAFMQGAYPGYVPA
+226 KPAFMQGAYPGYVSA

-250 DWYEQEDWAKAELG
+250 DWYEQEDWAKAEAG

-283 EKLDYLQDLG
+283 DKLDYLQGLG

-337 DPVDPETWRWTAAD
+337 DPVDQETWRWTAAD
-351 HLFLKIIREV
+351 RLFLKIIREV
-361 HRRNMRLIIDYS
+361 HRRNIRLIMDYS

-387 KENQSKSRFRDWYDI
+387 KKNQSKSRFRDWYDI

-466 ADGDPSDGVDGFRL
+466 VDGDPGDGVDGFRL

-525 FLHGDVFDSVM
+525 FLRGDVFDSVM

-559 FVAEMNRVYAAYDR
+559 FVAEMNRVYAAYDQ
-573 PLAQNLMNLVASH
+573 PLTQNLMNLVASH

-608 GNPELDVGPPNENTI
+608 GNPELDLGPPNETTM
-623 REMRMMLM
+623 REMRMMLL

-658 RKPIIWEG
+658 RKPIIWED

-687 SNLELLEYYRTL
+687 PNLELLDYYRTL
-699 IALRKQRRELVDG
+699 IALRKQRRELVGG
-712 ELEFIQAND
+712 ELEFILAND
-721 NDMILVYRRKL
+721 NDMILAYRRKL
-732 ESRETIIAFN
+732 EGRETIIAFN
-742 LSGEVKEVRLKG
+742 LSGQVKEVRLNE
-754 VSRLKSKIL
+754 VSRLKTKIL

-782 FELASD
+782 FELAPG
-788 SGVVLGAE
+788 SGVVLGTE

>member
-1 MSAQEKIISLQ
+1 
-12 ELPAWRE
+12 
-19 ALREAGHRLV
+19 
-29 VTNGCF
+29 
-35 DLLHAGHV
+35 
-43 TYLEQ
+43 
-48 AATLGDVLLIGCN
+48 
-61 GDESV
+61 
-66 RQLKGPSRPLNSEA
+66 
-80 DRAVVLAALESVGAV
+80 
-95 AVFPEKRA
+95 
-103 DNFLRLA
+103 
-110 KPDVYVKG
+110 
-118 GDYTPETLEADE
+118 
-130 RAVVESGGGEVVI
+130 
-143 IPFVPGKSTTS
+143 
-154 IIERM
+154 
-159 NEQRENSMPGSLWKS
+159 MPGSLWKS
-174 VAWLA
+174 AAWLA

-188 QARPLTAPFDE
+188 QARLLTAPFDE

-226 KPAFMQGAYPGYVPA
+226 KPAFMQGAYPGYVSA

-250 DWYEQEDWAKAELG
+250 DWYEQEDWAKAEAG

-283 EKLDYLQDLG
+283 DKLDYLQGLG

-351 HLFLKIIREV
+351 RLFLKIIREV
-361 HRRNMRLIIDYS
+361 HRRNMRLIMDYS

-387 KENQSKSRFRDWYDI
+387 KKNQSKSRFRDWYDI

-466 ADGDPSDGVDGFRL
+466 VDGDPCDGVDGFRL

-525 FLHGDVFDSVM
+525 FLRGDVFDSVM

-559 FVAEMNRVYAAYDR
+559 FVAEMNRVYAAYDQ
-573 PLAQNLMNLVASH
+573 PLTQNLMNLVASH

-608 GNPELDVGPPNENTI
+608 GNPELDLGPPNETTM
-623 REMRMMLM
+623 REMRMMLL

-658 RKPIIWEG
+658 RKPIIWED

-674 GPNGKQAKPTAVK
+674 GSNGKQAKPTAVK
-687 SNLELLEYYRTL
+687 PNLELLDYYRTL
-699 IALRKQRRELVDG
+699 IALRKQRRELVGG
-712 ELEFIQAND
+712 ELEFILAND
-721 NDMILVYRRKL
+721 NDMILAYRRKL
-732 ESRETIIAFN
+732 EGRETIIAFN
-742 LSGEVKEVRLKG
+742 LSGQVKEVRLNE
-754 VSRLKSKIL
+754 VSRLKTKIL

-782 FELASD
+782 FELAPG
-788 SGVVLGAE
+788 SGVVLGTE

>member
-1 MSAQEKIISLQ
+1 
-12 ELPAWRE
+12 
-19 ALREAGHRLV
+19 
-29 VTNGCF
+29 
-35 DLLHAGHV
+35 
-43 TYLEQ
+43 
-48 AATLGDVLLIGCN
+48 
-61 GDESV
+61 
-66 RQLKGPSRPLNSEA
+66 
-80 DRAVVLAALESVGAV
+80 
-95 AVFPEKRA
+95 
-103 DNFLRLA
+103 
-110 KPDVYVKG
+110 
-118 GDYTPETLEADE
+118 
-130 RAVVESGGGEVVI
+130 
-143 IPFVPGKSTTS
+143 
-154 IIERM
+154 
-159 NEQRENSMPGSLWKS
+159 MPGSLWKS
-174 VAWLA
+174 AAWLA

-226 KPAFMQGAYPGYVPA
+226 KPAFMQGAYPGYVSA

-250 DWYEQEDWAKAELG
+250 DWYEQEDWAKAEAG

-283 EKLDYLQDLG
+283 DKLDYLQGLG

-351 HLFLKIIREV
+351 RLFLKIIREV
-361 HRRNMRLIIDYS
+361 HRRNIRLIMDYS

-387 KENQSKSRFRDWYDI
+387 KKNQSKSRFRDWYDI

-424 TLPELKKVNAVGKRK
+424 TLPELKKVNAVGKHK

-466 ADGDPSDGVDGFRL
+466 VDGDPGDGVDGFRL

-525 FLHGDVFDSVM
+525 FLRGDVFDSVM

-559 FVAEMNRVYAAYDR
+559 FVAEMNRVYAAYDQ
-573 PLAQNLMNLVASH
+573 PLTQNLMNLVASH

-608 GNPELDVGPPNENTI
+608 GNPELDLGPPNETTM
-623 REMRMMLM
+623 REMRMMLL

-658 RKPIIWEG
+658 RKPIIWED

-687 SNLELLEYYRTL
+687 PNLELLDYYRTL
-699 IALRKQRRELVDG
+699 IALRKQRRELVGG
-712 ELEFIQAND
+712 ELEFILAND
-721 NDMILVYRRKL
+721 NDMILAYRRKL
-732 ESRETIIAFN
+732 EGRETIIAFN
-742 LSGEVKEVRLKG
+742 LSGQVKEVRLNE
-754 VSRLKSKIL
+754 VSRLKTKIL

-782 FELASD
+782 FELAPD
-788 SGVVLGAE
+788 SGVVLGTE

>member
-1 MSAQEKIISLQ
+1 
-12 ELPAWRE
+12 
-19 ALREAGHRLV
+19 
-29 VTNGCF
+29 
-35 DLLHAGHV
+35 
-43 TYLEQ
+43 
-48 AATLGDVLLIGCN
+48 
-61 GDESV
+61 
-66 RQLKGPSRPLNSEA
+66 
-80 DRAVVLAALESVGAV
+80 
-95 AVFPEKRA
+95 
-103 DNFLRLA
+103 
-110 KPDVYVKG
+110 
-118 GDYTPETLEADE
+118 
-130 RAVVESGGGEVVI
+130 
-143 IPFVPGKSTTS
+143 
-154 IIERM
+154 
-159 NEQRENSMPGSLWKS
+159 MPGSLWKS
-174 VAWLA
+174 AAWLA

-226 KPAFMQGAYPGYVPA
+226 KPAFMQGAYPGYVSA

-250 DWYEQEDWAKAELG
+250 DWYEQEDWAKAEAG

-283 EKLDYLQDLG
+283 DKLDYLQGLG

-351 HLFLKIIREV
+351 RLFLKIIREV
-361 HRRNMRLIIDYS
+361 HRRNMRLIMDYS

-387 KENQSKSRFRDWYDI
+387 KKNQSKSRFRDWYDI

-466 ADGDPSDGVDGFRL
+466 VDGDPGDGVDGFRL

-525 FLHGDVFDSVM
+525 FLRGDVFDSVM

-559 FVAEMNRVYAAYDR
+559 FVAEMNRVYAAYDQ
-573 PLAQNLMNLVASH
+573 PLTQNLMNLVASH

-608 GNPELDVGPPNENTI
+608 GNPELDLGPPNETTM
-623 REMRMMLM
+623 REMRMMLL

-658 RKPIIWEG
+658 RKPIIWED

-687 SNLELLEYYRTL
+687 PNLELLDYYRTL
-699 IALRKQRRELVDG
+699 IALRKQRRELVGG
-712 ELEFIQAND
+712 ELEFILAND
-721 NDMILVYRRKL
+721 NDMILAYRRKL
-732 ESRETIIAFN
+732 EGRETIIAFN
-742 LSGEVKEVRLKG
+742 LSGQVKEVRLNE
-754 VSRLKSKIL
+754 VSRLKTKIL

-782 FELASD
+782 FELAPD
-788 SGVVLGAE
+788 SGVVLGTE

>member
-1 MSAQEKIISLQ
+1 
-12 ELPAWRE
+12 
-19 ALREAGHRLV
+19 
-29 VTNGCF
+29 
-35 DLLHAGHV
+35 
-43 TYLEQ
+43 
-48 AATLGDVLLIGCN
+48 
-61 GDESV
+61 
-66 RQLKGPSRPLNSEA
+66 
-80 DRAVVLAALESVGAV
+80 
-95 AVFPEKRA
+95 
-103 DNFLRLA
+103 
-110 KPDVYVKG
+110 
-118 GDYTPETLEADE
+118 
-130 RAVVESGGGEVVI
+130 
-143 IPFVPGKSTTS
+143 
-154 IIERM
+154 
-159 NEQRENSMPGSLWKS
+159 MPGSLWKS
-174 VAWLA
+174 AAWLA

-206 AIWYQIFVERFRNG
+206 AIWFQIFVEPFRNG

-226 KPAFMQGAYPGYVPA
+226 KPAFMQGAYPGYVSA

-250 DWYEQEDWAKAELG
+250 DWYEQEDWAKAEAG

-283 EKLDYLQDLG
+283 DKLDYLQGLG

-351 HLFLKIIREV
+351 RLFLKIIREV
-361 HRRNMRLIIDYS
+361 HRRNIRLIMDYS

-387 KENQSKSRFRDWYDI
+387 KKNQSKSRFRDWYDI

-466 ADGDPSDGVDGFRL
+466 VDGDPGDGVDGFRL

-525 FLHGDVFDSVM
+525 FLRGDVFDSVM

-559 FVAEMNRVYAAYDR
+559 FVAEMNRVYAAYDQ
-573 PLAQNLMNLVASH
+573 PLTQNLMNLVASH

-608 GNPELDVGPPNENTI
+608 GNPELDLGPPNETTM
-623 REMRMMLM
+623 REMRMMLL

-658 RKPIIWEG
+658 RKPIIWED
-666 IDHRPQVF
+666 IAHRPQVF

-687 SNLELLEYYRTL
+687 PNLELLDYYRTL
-699 IALRKQRRELVDG
+699 IALRKQRRELVGG
-712 ELEFIQAND
+712 ELEFILAND
-721 NDMILVYRRKL
+721 NDMILAYRRKL
-732 ESRETIIAFN
+732 EGRETIIAFN
-742 LSGEVKEVRLKG
+742 LSGQVKEVRLNE
-754 VSRLKSKIL
+754 VSRLKTKIL

-782 FELASD
+782 FELAPD
-788 SGVVLGAE
+788 SGVVLGTE

>member
-1 MSAQEKIISLQ
+1 
-12 ELPAWRE
+12 
-19 ALREAGHRLV
+19 
-29 VTNGCF
+29 
-35 DLLHAGHV
+35 
-43 TYLEQ
+43 
-48 AATLGDVLLIGCN
+48 
-61 GDESV
+61 
-66 RQLKGPSRPLNSEA
+66 
-80 DRAVVLAALESVGAV
+80 
-95 AVFPEKRA
+95 
-103 DNFLRLA
+103 
-110 KPDVYVKG
+110 
-118 GDYTPETLEADE
+118 
-130 RAVVESGGGEVVI
+130 
-143 IPFVPGKSTTS
+143 
-154 IIERM
+154 
-159 NEQRENSMPGSLWKS
+159 MPGSLWKS
-174 VAWLA
+174 AAWLA

-188 QARPLTAPFDE
+188 QARLLTAPFDE

-226 KPAFMQGAYPGYVPA
+226 KPAFMQGAYPGYVSA

-250 DWYEQEDWAKAELG
+250 DWYEQEDWAKAEAG

-283 EKLDYLQDLG
+283 DKLDYLQGLG

-351 HLFLKIIREV
+351 RLFLKIIREV
-361 HRRNMRLIIDYS
+361 HRRNMRLIMDYS

-387 KENQSKSRFRDWYDI
+387 KKNQSKSRFRDWYDI

-466 ADGDPSDGVDGFRL
+466 VDGDPCDGVDGFRL

-525 FLHGDVFDSVM
+525 FLRGDVFDSVM

-559 FVAEMNRVYAAYDR
+559 FVAEMNRVYAAYDQ
-573 PLAQNLMNLVASH
+573 PLTQNLMNLVASH

-608 GNPELDVGPPNENTI
+608 GNPELDLGPPNETTM

-658 RKPIIWEG
+658 RKPIIWED

-674 GPNGKQAKPTAVK
+674 GSNGKQAKPTAVK
-687 SNLELLEYYRTL
+687 PNLELLDYYRTL
-699 IALRKQRRELVDG
+699 IALRKQRRELVGG
-712 ELEFIQAND
+712 ELEFILAND
-721 NDMILVYRRKL
+721 NDMILAYRRKL
-732 ESRETIIAFN
+732 EGRETIIAFN
-742 LSGEVKEVRLKG
+742 LSGQVKEVRLNE
-754 VSRLKSKIL
+754 VSRLKTKIL

-782 FELASD
+782 FELAPG
-788 SGVVLGAE
+788 SGVVLGTE

>member
-1 MSAQEKIISLQ
+1 
-12 ELPAWRE
+12 
-19 ALREAGHRLV
+19 
-29 VTNGCF
+29 
-35 DLLHAGHV
+35 
-43 TYLEQ
+43 
-48 AATLGDVLLIGCN
+48 
-61 GDESV
+61 
-66 RQLKGPSRPLNSEA
+66 
-80 DRAVVLAALESVGAV
+80 
-95 AVFPEKRA
+95 
-103 DNFLRLA
+103 
-110 KPDVYVKG
+110 
-118 GDYTPETLEADE
+118 
-130 RAVVESGGGEVVI
+130 
-143 IPFVPGKSTTS
+143 
-154 IIERM
+154 
-159 NEQRENSMPGSLWKS
+159 MPGSLWKS
-174 VAWLA
+174 AAWLA

-226 KPAFMQGAYPGYVPA
+226 KPAFMQGAYPGYVSA

-250 DWYEQEDWAKAELG
+250 DWYEQEDWAKAEAG

-283 EKLDYLQDLG
+283 DKLDYLQGLG

-351 HLFLKIIREV
+351 RLFLKIIREA
-361 HRRNMRLIIDYS
+361 HRRNIRLIMDYS

-387 KENQSKSRFRDWYDI
+387 KKNQSKSRFRDWYDI

-452 AHVFNVTRRWLDPN
+452 VHVFNVTRRWLDPN
-466 ADGDPSDGVDGFRL
+466 VDGDPCDGVDGFRL

-525 FLHGDVFDSVM
+525 FLRGDVFDSVM

-559 FVAEMNRVYAAYDR
+559 FVAEMNRVYAAYDQ
-573 PLAQNLMNLVASH
+573 PLTQNLMNLVASH

-608 GNPELDVGPPNENTI
+608 GNPELDLGPPNETTM
-623 REMRMMLM
+623 REMRMMLL

-658 RKPIIWEG
+658 RKPIIWG
-666 IDHRPQVF
+666 DIDHRPQVF

-687 SNLELLEYYRTL
+687 PNLELLDYYRTL
-699 IALRKQRRELVDG
+699 IALRKQRRELVGG
-712 ELEFIQAND
+712 ELEFILAND
-721 NDMILVYRRKL
+721 NDMILAYRRKL
-732 ESRETIIAFN
+732 EGRETIIAFN
-742 LSGEVKEVRLKG
+742 LSGQVKEVRLNE
-754 VSRLKSKIL
+754 VSRLKTKIL

-782 FELASD
+782 FELAPD
-788 SGVVLGAE
+788 SGVVLGTE